1 MFWPFHDYNRRQLK
15 AIRRELQTVTS
26 VVDQVFGGHPP
37 DDLLSALGSLSRN
50 LTQFEK
56 EIGASADIVFRTS
69 LLRMCSIDLRRGIGH
84 VEQWRRSRRFSWE
97 RSPLKRVFDAL
108 DRLDDSINGLY
119 GPPTEFQRRLRKLI
133 ERSGLSVYRLARSAL
148 VDETYVRRL
157 VSGERRK
164 PRERVVVNL
173 ALALT
178 ECSAKISSRDAE
190 RLIRAA
196 GYEPP
201 AEA

>member
-1 MFWPFHDYNRRQLK
+1 MFGFLQDYNRRQLK
-15 AIRRELQTVTS
+15 AVRRELRVVAS
-26 VVDQVFGGHPP
+26 VVDQVFRGNPP
-37 DDLLSALGSLSRN
+37 PDLLSALESMSRN
-50 LTQFEK
+50 LIQFEK

-69 LLRMCSIDLRRGIGH
+69 LLRTWSIELRREIGL
-84 VEQWRRSRRFSWE
+84 VEHWRKSRRFSWE

-108 DRLDDSINGLY
+108 ESLDDSINGLY
-119 GPPTEFQRRLRKLI
+119 GPQTEFQRRLRKLI
-133 ERSGLSVYRLARSAL
+133 EKSGLSIYRLAKSAL

-173 ALALT
+173 ALALI

>member
-1 MFWPFHDYNRRQLK
+1 MFGFLQDYNRRQLK
-15 AIRRELQTVTS
+15 AVRRELRAVAS
-26 VVDQVFGGHPP
+26 VVDQVFRGNPP
-37 DDLLSALGSLSRN
+37 PDLLSALESMSRN
-50 LTQFEK
+50 LIQFEK

-69 LLRMCSIDLRRGIGH
+69 LLRTWSIELRREIGL
-84 VEQWRRSRRFSWE
+84 VEQWRKSRRFSWE

-108 DRLDDSINGLY
+108 DSLDDSINGLY
-119 GPPTEFQRRLRKLI
+119 GPQTEFQRRLRKLI
-133 ERSGLSVYRLARSAL
+133 EKSGLSIYRLAKSAL

>member
-1 MFWPFHDYNRRQLK
+1 MFGFLQDYNRRQLK
-15 AIRRELQTVTS
+15 AVRRELRAVAS
-26 VVDQVFGGHPP
+26 VVDQVFRGNPP
-37 DDLLSALGSLSRN
+37 PDLLSALESMSRN
-50 LTQFEK
+50 LIQFEK

-69 LLRMCSIDLRRGIGH
+69 LLRMWSIELRREIGL
-84 VEQWRRSRRFSWE
+84 VEQWRKSRRFSWE

-108 DRLDDSINGLY
+108 DSLDDSINGLY
-119 GPPTEFQRRLRKLI
+119 GPQTEFQRRLRKLI
-133 ERSGLSVYRLARSAL
+133 EKSGLSIYRLAKSAL